1 MVGFVELPMKTM
13 KTLLID
19 NYDSYTFNLFQFLA
33 EVNGE
38 EPAVVRNDAATWPEL
53 ADGGWANIVIS
64 PGPGN
69 PSRPGDFGICADAL
83 RLARVPVLGVCLG
96 HQGLAVQAGGEVG
109 RAPVPMHGRISR
121 IWHDG
126 SELFAGIP
134 QGYRATRYHSL
145 IARDPLPATLRRIA
159 WSADGLIMAIRHL
172 YKPQWGVQFHPE
184 SIATEHG
191 IRLLENFRNL
201 TRTAHYNPRGR
212 WISIPRQ
219 AAPAAGPQRPCPDS
233 AGPRA
238 GNAPYRL
245 HVQRIDSWVEPERAF
260 GALFGHAQTAFWL
273 DSSRVEPELARFSY
287 LGAQD
292 GPLSHVATYDVTR
305 RQVKVRGKYGETC
318 HAGTLFQFLSAALA
332 RAVGVQSVPFGLTG
346 GYVGYLGYELKADC
360 GASMAHRSPHPDA
373 TLIFADRYLVFD
385 HEQRTIHLVALV
397 DDAIP
402 DASDAAAAAWCGRV
416 RQALREAPALPEPDV
431 SGFTDVIAVP
441 DADRQT
447 YKSSIKACLEEL
459 AAGESYEICLT
470 SRVRGGPV
478 TGPCF
483 EAYRV
488 LRRIN
493 PAPYAAYLRFGKFEV
508 LSSSPERFL
517 RIGGDRWI
525 EAKPIK
531 GTAPR
536 HADPV
541 ADARE
546 AGRLRT
552 EEKSRAENLMIVD
565 LLRNDLGVVSEI
577 GTVHVPRLMSV
588 ETYETVHQLVSTVR
602 GRLRPAL
609 TAVDCIR
616 ATFPGGS
623 MTGAPKLRTMQIIDR
638 LEPDARGIYSG
649 VIGYLSL
656 DGAADLSIVI
666 RTIVSDEAGVTI
678 GTGGA
683 IVAQSDP
690 DSEYDEILLKAFAP
704 SRALAIARRN
714 WRVACDR
721 AGTAAGRIRG

>member
-1 MVGFVELPMKTM
+1 M

-38 EPAVVRNDAATWPEL
+38 EPAVVRNDATTWPEL

-69 PSRPGDFGICADAL
+69 PSRPRDFGICADAL

-96 HQGLAVQAGGEVG
+96 HQGLAMAAGGDVG

-134 QGYRATRYHSL
+134 QGYWATRYHSL
-145 IARDPLPATLRRIA
+145 IAHDPLPATLRRIA
-159 WSADGLIMAIRHL
+159 WSADGLIMAMRHL
-172 YKPQWGVQFHPE
+172 HKPQWGVQFHPE

-201 TRTAHYNPRGR
+201 TRAAHYNPHNPRGR

-219 AAPAAGPQRPCPDS
+219 AAPAASAHSQRPDP
-233 AGPRA
+233 AGAAAAAISGRT
-238 GNAPYRL
+238 PYRL
-245 HVQRIDSWVEPERAF
+245 HVQRIDSWVEPEQAF
-260 GALFGHAQTAFWL
+260 DALFGHAPTAFWL
-273 DSSRVEPELARFSY
+273 DSSRVEPGLARFSY

-292 GPLSHVATYDVTR
+292 GPLSHVITYDVTR

-318 HAGTLFQFLSAALA
+318 QAGTLFRFLSAALA
-332 RAVGVQSVPFGLTG
+332 RTVGAQNVPFGLVG
-346 GYVGYLGYELKADC
+346 GYVGYFGYELKADC
-360 GASMAHRSPHPDA
+360 GASMAHRSSHPDA

-385 HEQRTIHLVALV
+385 HEQRRIHLVALV
-397 DDAIP
+397 DEEIP
-402 DASDAAAAAWCGRV
+402 GADDAAAAAWCGRV
-416 RQALREAPALPEPDV
+416 RQILTEAPALPEPDV
-431 SGFTDVIAVP
+431 SGLTDVVAEP
-441 DADRQT
+441 DADRET

-478 TGPCF
+478 AGSCF
-483 EAYRV
+483 EIYRV

-517 RIGGDRWI
+517 RIGKDRWI

-536 HADPV
+536 HADPA

-546 AGRLRT
+546 AARLRT
-552 EEKSRAENLMIVD
+552 DEKSRAENLMIVD

-609 TAVDCIR
+609 TAVDCLR

-638 LEPDARGIYSG
+638 LEPDARGIYAG
-649 VIGYLSL
+649 AIGYLSL

-666 RTIVSDEAGVTI
+666 RTIVSDETGITL

-690 DSEYDEILLKAFAP
+690 DGEYDEILLKAFAP
-704 SRALAIARRN
+704 CRALAIARRN
-714 WRVACDR
+714 SQIACNG
-721 AGTAAGRIRG
+721 AANVAGRIFG